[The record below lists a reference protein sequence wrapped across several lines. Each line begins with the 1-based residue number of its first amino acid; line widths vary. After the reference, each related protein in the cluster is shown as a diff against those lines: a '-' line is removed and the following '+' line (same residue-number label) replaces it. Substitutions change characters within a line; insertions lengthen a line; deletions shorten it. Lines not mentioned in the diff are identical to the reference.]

1 MLSVLAAMAMVLADE
16 KSDPVKEL
24 VLKFLLSYGGI
35 AAGVSFL
42 VEGLKAMFK
51 GLVDGRE
58 PILVIVLSFALG
70 AVAKLLSPDVFGSK
84 TSTGWGLHLM
94 ILTFVAVGAAAFHD
108 KFLSVLT
115 SLLPKKS
122 SGDSA
127 GSGGSSGAGSSTGGN
142 S

>member
-1 MLSVLAAMAMVLADE
+1 MLSALVAMAMVLADE

-51 GLVDGRE
+51 GFVDGRE
-58 PILVIVLSFALG
+58 PILVIILSFGLGAAAKVLS
-70 AVAKLLSPDVFGSK
+70 PEVFGPR
-84 TSTGWGLHLM
+84 TGTGWGLHML

-115 SLLPKKS
+115 SILPKKS